1 MVCNSKENSIQY
13 LVSKGAINDVRKVID
28 RDLFD
33 KLNDSLTKYAETKY
47 GLETMGAQLFTA
59 ATEQTRYLKDTPAYR
74 ESTYSIKRAV
84 PNEVLFQRLD
94 QLVTQYEN
102 RSDTDQPMF
111 NRPLDREINADIK
124 EVFAA
129 FPRLASVGTLDQYR
143 EYLNSR
149 LTFPKILVHAT
160 VVPFETF
167 DEDLT
172 TMKSKDLG
180 SGLYVSDLKNNWSK
194 YQEQNKRNISRQ
206 LRNNFEDALEDYFDM
221 SIDDINDKYFK
232 RVESKFI
239 NPISKLKQLLD
250 SRSINAFEFND
261 QLKTIE
267 VARQYEIF
275 RLAIGDIKSKKT
287 KERLSKLLDKVITPF
302 AILDKPINQY
312 YGYTGNSIKYVKD
325 GYLELKGNE
334 KESLIIEGT
343 VNDVKQAVLKNP
355 KDYFVL
361 GTNPDINAFKEFV
374 ATTKDMPM
382 MMRKS
387 SKITQDDKSYYRGQ
401 IEKPFIDKDGNLILF
416 GREDELYK
424 KAGLKSYGVSMTDN
438 LETAVGYGEGQF
450 ERENLLFDDVW
461 GYDVNTWEAEDAY
474 NELQENGWWL
484 IQIPKNINYEIVKEA
499 GEVKVIGNKI
509 IVPKGQYKIEQFAD
523 NVKETIKTNDFDL
536 PIFEFDAATVV
547 NARSKEVA
555 TILANRLALG
565 LKVNYYNIT
574 EAEARDIL
582 KNSKIPYQGEPAF
595 FFAGTVYT
603 VGDNVNLNTVLHE
616 FSHPLLQG
624 IRKTNKG
631 KELFNK
637 LYAQLDGTT
646 EGDAIVNH
654 LKAEYPELEEG
665 SDRFKEE
672 ALAYALQLRAV
683 NLVNNKIES
692 EGFDKF
698 IKNLLYQIKQFLKSI
713 FGNKVNVAKLDVNT
727 SLEEL
732 ADMLLEKDFIYD
744 TDKITYDDLVAFARY
759 TKARVDFLTKNA
771 SKNAVTDSIN
781 SWYTSSNAVLERA
794 KNFKGNKVTREIVKN
809 SLLRKGT
816 TELTPGIKRSLSG
829 YQTINKGR
837 QQSVDEVIE
846 TALNAEELRIK
857 DLTNRSTAFVSS
869 LEITNNSI
877 KEIENELKLLQKKKN
892 FGGRSDIALLGL
904 YESSLTRWYRSIS
917 DVYDILKSD
926 FNMTTDNPFSR
937 LLNEMSTN
945 ISESRKIIID
955 LYRKNTKYLFVSITG
970 YMSDFVKDELNTELG
985 KILKDKM
992 SQQEYED
999 FFNKIID
1006 QKLEKNDVENLT
1018 KKYGVPALFVNRLI
1032 ERYNYFIINETTISD
1047 ILKGKFKDVSILNRF
1062 FESYSSSTSPIVG
1075 ALSIYL
1081 ENQERQ
1087 AEQRAWDKSSKFR
1100 KKLEGILPSVIE
1112 FNKWNTRQMLD
1123 LVTEKDTVAFF
1134 DSKEGNMIKKDVYTF
1149 LNEFGNGWRYD
1160 IDMLDHAIDEARKA
1174 GDPEALKNAE
1184 LALRQF
1190 KRDYMHDE
1198 YVPEYYEKD
1207 DIFNSPLGQKAWVE
1221 RKLALD
1227 EFSAEANKLHNE
1239 SERFEAY
1246 GVLQELWRKYQMLYS
1261 LVNED
1266 GTPKTGEDL
1275 EKAELLLKHR
1285 KETSKFHE
1293 FVPIPGS
1300 LQTAYNEFINLKKA
1314 EGKSQEEIDELLKLW
1329 LKQNTRLV
1337 YSPKF
1342 YEERTKLLNRLQEL
1356 QEKVNIT
1363 GFNPSDNYKTI
1374 SNLIYG
1380 FKDEQG
1386 QPDPAALGE
1395 ERLEQIKQLQQEIID
1410 FRFNFDSN
1418 SGLERQEL
1426 EELKAYVTAIKTR
1439 KLTEAEQKRYLYLI
1453 EKQTDQGLTMEEAF
1467 EMQSIFDELGEL
1479 SMKVPT
1485 EYYLDQLNFNL
1496 SKFNIAAVT
1505 EDKVNE
1511 YINSDE
1517 FKELVKTDENFYNW
1531 FLLNHVNKKV
1541 FKKGVGL
1548 TNVFERTLANSVTVP
1563 KDSSMIETTEIVDE
1577 STGETI
1583 KLLGVPNSRHSIYTV
1598 KDQYRSI
1605 PFGLTAEEKKKY
1617 IGKIIDNKGNFLPRL
1632 YDGTKTGAKTDKYI
1646 NKRYFDLKRSN
1657 NAQFQAIEAIK
1668 EYFLE
1673 AQEGK
1678 ANMAKLYL
1686 DLPRYAIDTI
1696 VESFQAGK
1704 YLDRYQ
1710 QAKAGLSEFWDTTFG
1725 KATRNA
1731 QDTFNYN
1738 PEFNLV
1744 NTDMDGDQVTYIPV
1758 SGLYNIDADKVSP
1771 DVFQSIM
1778 KYALSLEIHDTL
1790 LENLPLAQSIVE
1802 VFSSPEAQPKALNKY
1817 RRDIYKATGQLKEA
1831 NAKTGTNQML
1841 GQLNSLIER
1850 QFFGVHN
1857 QDLSEKY
1864 PRITKAIGA
1873 MQKASS
1879 TASLAINIP
1888 SDLKNKYGAMVQLII
1903 EAAGAEFVNLKDL
1916 AAGRLWAFKAMT
1928 SWSSKTG
1935 IYAVGPGS
1943 FTTQLVEIFDPTFRG
1958 RDNTGRSVSRSLYKD
1973 LVNGEWMYMHRK
1985 FGEMEV
1991 ALSLFGSFMNAQKV
2005 EQVVDGKT
2013 QTIRYIDAWEQDA
2026 DGIVRLKKGIHPKWN
2041 NLHVYHTV
2049 AKGDTLQKL
2058 AKQYYVTVEELKA
2071 KNRIASDIELV
2082 EGDEIVIAKSEGFDL
2097 FRNQVQGTSRYLFG
2111 AYDTFGQPEANK
2123 YLLYR
2128 LWVFMRKWFTTMF
2141 VNRFGSQ
2148 VIFTEGKKLPTLVAR
2163 YDWAL
2168 GKTKKGYYVTGFQF
2182 LVDMLKTKGQNIKY
2196 MTEEEKVAFRKLSAE
2211 GLFIIASALIVSALF
2226 GYDEDDEDKWEK
2238 IAERS
2243 EAFGTDGYN
2252 TYGFLT
2258 NHALLL
2264 LLGTQA
2270 ETTAFIPLPKIG
2282 GLNLGADDYIKMVTQ
2297 TSTAFNNTIQL
2308 YIEIFSDFLNM
2319 VTFNGASRYKRDAG
2333 PYPWEEKDQLK
2344 IIDHIF
2350 KTVGFTGSSGDPETV
2365 IKNLKASGERVR

>member
-1 MVCNSKENSIQY
+1 LHVKFKKMVCNSKENSIQY

-74 ESTYSIKRAV
+74 ESTYSIKRAI

-102 RSDTDQPMF
+102 RSDTDQPM
-111 NRPLDREINADIK
+111 
-124 EVFAA
+124 
-129 FPRLASVGTLDQYR
+129 
-143 EYLNSR
+143 
-149 LTFPKILVHAT
+149 
-160 VVPFETF
+160 
-167 DEDLT
+167 
-172 TMKSKDLG
+172 
-180 SGLYVSDLKNNWSK
+180 
-194 YQEQNKRNISRQ
+194 
-206 LRNNFEDALEDYFDM
+206 
-221 SIDDINDKYFK
+221 
-232 RVESKFI
+232 
-239 NPISKLKQLLD
+239 
-250 SRSINAFEFND
+250 
-261 QLKTIE
+261 
-267 VARQYEIF
+267 
-275 RLAIGDIKSKKT
+275 
-287 KERLSKLLDKVITPF
+287 
-302 AILDKPINQY
+302 
-312 YGYTGNSIKYVKD
+312 
-325 GYLELKGNE
+325 
-334 KESLIIEGT
+334 
-343 VNDVKQAVLKNP
+343 
-355 KDYFVL
+355 
-361 GTNPDINAFKEFV
+361 
-374 ATTKDMPM
+374 

-387 SKITQDDKSYYRGQ
+387 SKITQDDNSYYRGQ
-401 IEKPFIDKDGNLILF
+401 LGQVEIDGKGNLIL
-416 GREDELYK
+416 RPQSAEWQK
-424 KAGLKSYGVSMTDN
+424 KLKESDKGISLSTK
-438 LETAVGYGEGQF
+438 LS
-450 ERENLLFDDVW
+450 
-461 GYDVNTWEAEDAY
+461 EAEHYAFWRFEKSKDEIIDNY
-474 NELQENGWWL
+474 MSSYDQDYYLEQLEEEGYSI
-484 IQIPKNINYEIVKEA
+484 IQINKDYLSNFEKLKGVESEDRIVTDE
-499 GEVKVIGNKI
+499 KVAI
-509 IVPKGQYKIEQFAD
+509 PEGQYKIEHYNSDGLLTSEGF
-523 NVKETIKTNDFDL
+523 IKKSEELGL
-536 PIFEFDAATVV
+536 PIFEFDASTIV

-624 IRKTNKG
+624 IRKTNKD
-631 KELFNK
+631 LFNK

-654 LKAEYPELEEG
+654 LKAEYPELKEG

-732 ADMLLEKDFIYD
+732 ADKLLEKDFIYD
-744 TDKITYDDLVAFARY
+744 TDKITYDDLVAFAKY
-759 TKARVDFLTKNA
+759 TKRRADVLTKNA
-771 SKNAVTDSIN
+771 SKNAITDAIN
-781 SWYTSSNAVLERA
+781 SFYVANNAVLERA

-846 TALNAEELRIK
+846 TALNAEELRLK

-877 KEIENELKLLQKKKN
+877 KEIESELKLLQKKKN

-904 YESSLTRWYRSIS
+904 YKGSLTRWYRSVS
-917 DVYDILKSD
+917 DIYDILKSD
-926 FNMTTDNPFSR
+926 FSMTTDNPFSN
-937 LLNEMSTN
+937 LLNEITAN
-945 ISESRKIIID
+945 ISESQKIIMD
-955 LYRKNTKYLFVSITG
+955 LYLKNSKYFFVEITG
-970 YMSDFVKDELNTELG
+970 YMSDFVKDELNTELS

-992 SQQEYED
+992 SEQEYED
-999 FFNKIID
+999 FYNKIIH
-1006 QKLEKNDVENLT
+1006 QKLETDDVENLS
-1018 KKYGVPALFVNRLI
+1018 KKYGVPTQFINRLV
-1032 ERYNYFIINETTISD
+1032 ERYNYFVVNENTISD

-1075 ALSIYL
+1075 SLSIYL

-1134 DSKEGNMIKKDVYTF
+1134 DSKEGKMIKKDVYTF

-1160 IDMLDHAIDEARKA
+1160 LDMLEYAIDEARKA

-1246 GVLQELWRKYQMLYS
+1246 AVLQELWRKYQMLYS

-1563 KDSSMIETTEIVDE
+1563 RDSSMIETTEIVDE

-1583 KLLGVPNSRHSIYTV
+1583 KLLGVANSRHSIYTV

-2005 EQVVDGKT
+2005 EQVIDGKT

-2123 YLLYR
+2123 FLLYR

-2211 GLFIIASALIVSALF
+2211 GLFIIASALLVSALF
-2226 GYDEDDEDKWEK
+2226 GYDEDDEDKWKK

-2282 GLNLGADDYIKMVTQ
+2282 GVNLGADDYVKMVTQ

-2319 VTFNGASRYKRDAG
+2319 LTFNGASRYKRDAG
-2333 PYPWEEKDQLK
+2333 PYPWEQKDQLK

-2365 IKNLKASGERVR
+2365 LKNLKASGERVR

>member
-74 ESTYSIKRAV
+74 ESTYSIKRAI

-102 RSDTDQPMF
+102 RSDTDQPM
-111 NRPLDREINADIK
+111 
-124 EVFAA
+124 
-129 FPRLASVGTLDQYR
+129 
-143 EYLNSR
+143 
-149 LTFPKILVHAT
+149 
-160 VVPFETF
+160 
-167 DEDLT
+167 
-172 TMKSKDLG
+172 
-180 SGLYVSDLKNNWSK
+180 
-194 YQEQNKRNISRQ
+194 
-206 LRNNFEDALEDYFDM
+206 
-221 SIDDINDKYFK
+221 
-232 RVESKFI
+232 
-239 NPISKLKQLLD
+239 
-250 SRSINAFEFND
+250 
-261 QLKTIE
+261 
-267 VARQYEIF
+267 
-275 RLAIGDIKSKKT
+275 
-287 KERLSKLLDKVITPF
+287 
-302 AILDKPINQY
+302 
-312 YGYTGNSIKYVKD
+312 
-325 GYLELKGNE
+325 
-334 KESLIIEGT
+334 
-343 VNDVKQAVLKNP
+343 
-355 KDYFVL
+355 
-361 GTNPDINAFKEFV
+361 
-374 ATTKDMPM
+374 

-387 SKITQDDKSYYRGQ
+387 SKITQDDNSYYRGQ
-401 IEKPFIDKDGNLILF
+401 LGQVEIDGKGNLIL
-416 GREDELYK
+416 RPQSAEWQK
-424 KAGLKSYGVSMTDN
+424 KLKESDKGISLSTK
-438 LETAVGYGEGQF
+438 LS
-450 ERENLLFDDVW
+450 
-461 GYDVNTWEAEDAY
+461 EAEHYAFWRFEKSKDEIIDNY
-474 NELQENGWWL
+474 MSSYDQDYYLEQLEEEGYSI
-484 IQIPKNINYEIVKEA
+484 IQINKDYLSNFEKLKGVESEDRIVTDE
-499 GEVKVIGNKI
+499 KVAI
-509 IVPKGQYKIEQFAD
+509 PEGQYKIEHYNSDGLLTSEGF
-523 NVKETIKTNDFDL
+523 IKKSEELGL
-536 PIFEFDAATVV
+536 PIFEFDASTIV

-624 IRKTNKG
+624 IRKTNKD
-631 KELFNK
+631 LFNK

-654 LKAEYPELEEG
+654 LKAEYPELKEG

-732 ADMLLEKDFIYD
+732 ADKLLEKDFIYD
-744 TDKITYDDLVAFARY
+744 TDKITYDDLVAFAKY
-759 TKARVDFLTKNA
+759 TKRRADVLTKNA
-771 SKNAVTDSIN
+771 SKNAITDAIN
-781 SWYTSSNAVLERA
+781 SFYVANNAVLERA

-846 TALNAEELRIK
+846 TALNAEELRLK

-877 KEIENELKLLQKKKN
+877 KEIESELKLLQKKKN

-904 YESSLTRWYRSIS
+904 YKGSLTRWYRSVS
-917 DVYDILKSD
+917 DIYDILKSD
-926 FNMTTDNPFSR
+926 FSMTTDNPFSN
-937 LLNEMSTN
+937 LLNEITAN
-945 ISESRKIIID
+945 ISESQKIIMD
-955 LYRKNTKYLFVSITG
+955 LYLKNSKYFFVEITG
-970 YMSDFVKDELNTELG
+970 YMSDFVKDELNTELS

-992 SQQEYED
+992 SEQEYED
-999 FFNKIID
+999 FYNKIIH
-1006 QKLEKNDVENLT
+1006 QKLETDDVENLS
-1018 KKYGVPALFVNRLI
+1018 KKYGVPTQFINRLV
-1032 ERYNYFIINETTISD
+1032 ERYNYFVVNENTISD

-1075 ALSIYL
+1075 SLSIYL

-1134 DSKEGNMIKKDVYTF
+1134 DSKEGKMIKKDVYTF

-1160 IDMLDHAIDEARKA
+1160 LDMLEYAIDEARKA

-1246 GVLQELWRKYQMLYS
+1246 AVLQELWRKYQMLYS

-1531 FLLNHVNKKV
+1531 FLLNHVNKKDR
-1541 FKKGVGL
+1541 K
-1548 TNVFERTLANSVTVP
+1548 SVV
-1563 KDSSMIETTEIVDE
+1563 
-1577 STGETI
+1577 
-1583 KLLGVPNSRHSIYTV
+1583 
-1598 KDQYRSI
+1598 
-1605 PFGLTAEEKKKY
+1605 
-1617 IGKIIDNKGNFLPRL
+1617 
-1632 YDGTKTGAKTDKYI
+1632 
-1646 NKRYFDLKRSN
+1646 
-1657 NAQFQAIEAIK
+1657 
-1668 EYFLE
+1668 
-1673 AQEGK
+1673 
-1678 ANMAKLYL
+1678 
-1686 DLPRYAIDTI
+1686 
-1696 VESFQAGK
+1696 
-1704 YLDRYQ
+1704 
-1710 QAKAGLSEFWDTTFG
+1710 
-1725 KATRNA
+1725 
-1731 QDTFNYN
+1731 
-1738 PEFNLV
+1738 
-1744 NTDMDGDQVTYIPV
+1744 
-1758 SGLYNIDADKVSP
+1758 
-1771 DVFQSIM
+1771 
-1778 KYALSLEIHDTL
+1778 
-1790 LENLPLAQSIVE
+1790 
-1802 VFSSPEAQPKALNKY
+1802 
-1817 RRDIYKATGQLKEA
+1817 
-1831 NAKTGTNQML
+1831 
-1841 GQLNSLIER
+1841 
-1850 QFFGVHN
+1850 
-1857 QDLSEKY
+1857 
-1864 PRITKAIGA
+1864 
-1873 MQKASS
+1873 
-1879 TASLAINIP
+1879 
-1888 SDLKNKYGAMVQLII
+1888 
-1903 EAAGAEFVNLKDL
+1903 
-1916 AAGRLWAFKAMT
+1916 
-1928 SWSSKTG
+1928 
-1935 IYAVGPGS
+1935 
-1943 FTTQLVEIFDPTFRG
+1943 
-1958 RDNTGRSVSRSLYKD
+1958 
-1973 LVNGEWMYMHRK
+1973 
-1985 FGEMEV
+1985 
-1991 ALSLFGSFMNAQKV
+1991 
-2005 EQVVDGKT
+2005 
-2013 QTIRYIDAWEQDA
+2013 
-2026 DGIVRLKKGIHPKWN
+2026 
-2041 NLHVYHTV
+2041 
-2049 AKGDTLQKL
+2049 
-2058 AKQYYVTVEELKA
+2058 
-2071 KNRIASDIELV
+2071 
-2082 EGDEIVIAKSEGFDL
+2082 
-2097 FRNQVQGTSRYLFG
+2097 
-2111 AYDTFGQPEANK
+2111 
-2123 YLLYR
+2123 
-2128 LWVFMRKWFTTMF
+2128 
-2141 VNRFGSQ
+2141 
-2148 VIFTEGKKLPTLVAR
+2148 
-2163 YDWAL
+2163 
-2168 GKTKKGYYVTGFQF
+2168 
-2182 LVDMLKTKGQNIKY
+2182 
-2196 MTEEEKVAFRKLSAE
+2196 
-2211 GLFIIASALIVSALF
+2211 
-2226 GYDEDDEDKWEK
+2226 
-2238 IAERS
+2238 
-2243 EAFGTDGYN
+2243 
-2252 TYGFLT
+2252 
-2258 NHALLL
+2258 
-2264 LLGTQA
+2264 
-2270 ETTAFIPLPKIG
+2270 
-2282 GLNLGADDYIKMVTQ
+2282 
-2297 TSTAFNNTIQL
+2297 
-2308 YIEIFSDFLNM
+2308 
-2319 VTFNGASRYKRDAG
+2319 
-2333 PYPWEEKDQLK
+2333 
-2344 IIDHIF
+2344 
-2350 KTVGFTGSSGDPETV
+2350 
-2365 IKNLKASGERVR
+2365 

>member
-33 KLNDSLTKYAETKY
+33 KLNDSLTRYAETKY
-47 GLETMGAQLFTA
+47 GLDTMGAQLFTA

-84 PNEVLFQRLD
+84 PNEVLFERLD

-111 NRPLDREINADIK
+111 NKPLKRETNADVK
-124 EVFAA
+124 EVFESN
-129 FPRLASVGTLDQYR
+129 PELASIGTPEQYSQYLDTIFPDSKVKDILYHGTNFQFDKFDVKG
-143 EYLNSR
+143 LNR
-149 LTFPKILVHAT
+149 TKPV
-160 VVPFETF
+160 
-167 DEDLT
+167 D
-172 TMKSKDLG
+172 
-180 SGLYVSDLKNNWSK
+180 
-194 YQEQNKRNISRQ
+194 
-206 LRNNFEDALEDYFDM
+206 
-221 SIDDINDKYFK
+221 
-232 RVESKFI
+232 VESA
-239 NPISKLKQLLD
+239 Q
-250 SRSINAFEFND
+250 
-261 QLKTIE
+261 
-267 VARQYEIF
+267 
-275 RLAIGDIKSKKT
+275 IGSFF
-287 KERLSKLLDKVITPF
+287 S
-302 AILDKPINQY
+302 
-312 YGYTGNSIKYVKD
+312 
-325 GYLELKGNE
+325 NE
-334 KESLIIEGT
+334 KERSLKYGPNIMYTILNMTSPQEY
-343 VNDVKQAVLKNP
+343 
-355 KDYFVL
+355 KDYREMHSFVSKDERIDGHYFVL
-361 GTNPDINAFKEFV
+361 PDVLKDENKDSIILNDYIEQDMSPGGIDYVVFEPEQIHILGSKQDIEGFKEFI
-374 ATTKDMPM
+374 
-382 MMRKS
+382 S
-387 SKITQDDKSYYRGQ
+387 TQSVN
-401 IEKPFIDKDGNLILF
+401 E
-416 GREDELYK
+416 EL
-424 KAGLKSYGVSMTDN
+424 
-438 LETAVGYGEGQF
+438 
-450 ERENLLFDDVW
+450 
-461 GYDVNTWEAEDAY
+461 
-474 NELQENGWWL
+474 
-484 IQIPKNINYEIVKEA
+484 
-499 GEVKVIGNKI
+499 
-509 IVPKGQYKIEQFAD
+509 
-523 NVKETIKTNDFDL
+523 DL

-555 TILANRLALG
+555 TVLANRLALG

-574 EAEARDIL
+574 EQEAREIL

-603 VGDNVNLNTVLHE
+603 VGENVNLNTVLHE

-624 IRKTNKG
+624 IRKTNK
-631 KELFNK
+631 KLFDN
-637 LYAQLDGTT
+637 LYAQLDGTP
-646 EGDAIVNH
+646 EGNAIVNH
-654 LKAEYPELEEG
+654 LKKEYPELEEG
-665 SDRFKEE
+665 TDRFKEE

-683 NLVNNKIES
+683 NQVNNKIES

-698 IKNLLYQIKQFLKSI
+698 IKNLLYQIKQFLKSV
-713 FGNKVNVAKLDVNT
+713 FGNKVNVAKIDVNT
-727 SLEEL
+727 SLEDL
-732 ADMLLEKDFIYD
+732 ADMLLEKDFEYE
-744 TDKITYDDLVAFARY
+744 TDKVTYDDLVAFARY
-759 TKARVDFLTKNA
+759 TKARADFLTKNA
-771 SKNAVTDSIN
+771 SKNAVTDAIN
-781 SWYTSSNAVLERA
+781 NFYASNNAILERA
-794 KNFKGNKVTREIVKN
+794 RNFKGNKVTRDIVKN

-846 TALNAEELRIK
+846 DALNAEELRLK

-904 YESSLTRWYRSIS
+904 YKSSLTRWYRSVS
-917 DVYDILKSD
+917 DVFDILKSD
-926 FNMTTDNPFSR
+926 FSMTTDNPFSR
-937 LLNEMSTN
+937 LLSEISTN
-945 ISESRKIIID
+945 ISESQKIIMD
-955 LYRKNTKYLFVSITG
+955 LYMKNTKYFFVEITG
-970 YMSDFVKDELNTELG
+970 YMSDFVKDELNSELG

-992 SQQEYED
+992 SQEEYEN
-999 FFNKIID
+999 FFNKIIH
-1006 QKLEKNDVENLT
+1006 QKLEKGDVENLT
-1018 KKYGVPALFVNRLI
+1018 SKYGVPAQFVNKLI
-1032 ERYNYFIINETTISD
+1032 ERYNYFVVNENTISD

-1075 ALSIYL
+1075 SLSIYL

-1100 KKLEGILPSVIE
+1100 KKLETLLPSVLE
-1112 FNKWNTRQMLD
+1112 FSKWNTRKMLD

-1134 DSKEGNMIKKDVYTF
+1134 DSKSGEMVKKDVYTF

-1160 IDMLDHAIDEARKA
+1160 QDILEHAIDEARKA

-1207 DIFNSPLGQKAWVE
+1207 DIFNSSPVGQKAWVE

-1246 GVLQELWRKYQMLYS
+1246 STLQELWRKYQMLYS

-1266 GTPKTGEDL
+1266 GTPKTGEEL
-1275 EKAELLLKHR
+1275 EKAELLQKHR

-1293 FVPIPGS
+1293 FVPVPGS

-1314 EGKSQEEIDELLKLW
+1314 EGKSQAEIDELLKVW

-1356 QEKVNIT
+1356 QEKVTIT

-1374 SNLIYG
+1374 SNLIFG

-1386 QPDPAALGE
+1386 QPDPSALGE
-1395 ERLEQIKQLQQEIID
+1395 DRLQQIKELQQEIID

-1418 SGLERQEL
+1418 SGLAR
-1426 EELKAYVTAIKTR
+1426 EELDELKGYVMAIKTR
-1439 KLTEAEQKRYLYLI
+1439 TLTEPEQKRYLYLI

-1496 SKFNIAAVT
+1496 SKFNIAAV
-1505 EDKVNE
+1505 EESKVNE

-1548 TNVFERTLANSVTVP
+1548 TTVFERTLANSVTVP
-1563 KDSSMIETTEIVDE
+1563 RDSSMIETTDIIDE
-1577 STGETI
+1577 STGEEI
-1583 KLLGVPNSRHSIYTV
+1583 KLMGVPNSRHSIYTV

-1617 IGKIIDNKGNFLPRL
+1617 VGKIIDNKGNFLPRL
-1632 YDGTKTGAKTDKYI
+1632 YDGTKTGARTDKYI
-1646 NKRYFDLKRSN
+1646 NKKYFDLKRSN
-1657 NAQFQAIEAIK
+1657 SAQFQVIETIK
-1668 EYFLE
+1668 QYFLE

-1686 DLPRYAIDTI
+1686 DLPRYGIDTI
-1696 VESFQAGK
+1696 AESFQSGK
-1704 YLDRYQ
+1704 YLDRYK
-1710 QAKAGLSEFWDTTFG
+1710 QAKESFSQFIDTTFG
-1725 KATRNA
+1725 KATQNA

-1758 SGLYNIDADKVSP
+1758 SGLYNIDADQVSP
-1771 DVFQSIM
+1771 DVFRSIM

-1790 LENLPLAQSIVE
+1790 LENLPLAESIVE
-1802 VFSSPEAQPKALNKY
+1802 VFSSPEAQPKAINKF
-1817 RRDIYKATGQLKEA
+1817 RRDMFRATGQLKEA

-1850 QFFGVHN
+1850 QFYGVHN

-1864 PRITKAIGA
+1864 PRITKAINK

-1943 FTTQLVEIFDPTFRG
+1943 YTTQLVEIFDPVFRG

-1991 ALSLFGSFMNAQKV
+1991 ALTLFGSFLNAQKV
-2005 EQVVDGKT
+2005 EQTIDGKT
-2013 QTIRYIDAWEQDA
+2013 QTIRYVDAWEQDA
-2026 DGIVRLKKGIHPKWN
+2026 DGILRLKKGVHPKWN

-2049 AKGDTLQKL
+2049 VKGDTIQKL
-2058 AKQYYVTVEELKA
+2058 AKQYNVTVEELKA
-2071 KNRIASDIELV
+2071 KNRITSDIELV

-2111 AYDTFGQPEANK
+2111 TYDTFGQPEGNK
-2123 YLLYR
+2123 YVLYR
-2128 LWVFMRKWFTTMF
+2128 LWAFMRKWFTSMF
-2141 VNRFGSQ
+2141 VNRFGAQ
-2148 VIFTEGKKLPTLVAR
+2148 VIFSEGKKIPSLVAR

-2168 GKTKKGYYVTGFQF
+2168 GKTKKGFYITGFQF
-2182 LVDMLKTKGQNIKY
+2182 LVDMLKTRGKNLKY
-2196 MTEEEKVAFRKLSAE
+2196 MTEEEKIAFRKLSAE
-2211 GLFIIASALIVSALF
+2211 GLFIIVSALLVSALF
-2226 GYDEDDEDKWEK
+2226 GYDEDDEDKWKK

-2264 LLGTQA
+2264 LLGVQG

-2282 GLNLGADDYIKMVTQ
+2282 GINLGADDYIKMVTQ

-2308 YIEIFSDFLNM
+2308 YIEILSDFLNM
-2319 VTFNGASRYKRDAG
+2319 ATFNGASRYKRDAG
-2333 PYPWEEKDQLK
+2333 PYPWEQKDNLK
-2344 IIDHIF
+2344 IIDHLF

-2365 IKNLKASGERVR
+2365 LKNLKASGERVR

>member
-74 ESTYSIKRAV
+74 ESTYSIKRAI

-102 RSDTDQPMF
+102 RSDTDQPM
-111 NRPLDREINADIK
+111 
-124 EVFAA
+124 
-129 FPRLASVGTLDQYR
+129 
-143 EYLNSR
+143 
-149 LTFPKILVHAT
+149 
-160 VVPFETF
+160 
-167 DEDLT
+167 
-172 TMKSKDLG
+172 
-180 SGLYVSDLKNNWSK
+180 
-194 YQEQNKRNISRQ
+194 
-206 LRNNFEDALEDYFDM
+206 
-221 SIDDINDKYFK
+221 
-232 RVESKFI
+232 
-239 NPISKLKQLLD
+239 
-250 SRSINAFEFND
+250 
-261 QLKTIE
+261 
-267 VARQYEIF
+267 
-275 RLAIGDIKSKKT
+275 
-287 KERLSKLLDKVITPF
+287 
-302 AILDKPINQY
+302 
-312 YGYTGNSIKYVKD
+312 
-325 GYLELKGNE
+325 
-334 KESLIIEGT
+334 
-343 VNDVKQAVLKNP
+343 
-355 KDYFVL
+355 
-361 GTNPDINAFKEFV
+361 
-374 ATTKDMPM
+374 

-387 SKITQDDKSYYRGQ
+387 SKITQDDNSYYRGQ
-401 IEKPFIDKDGNLILF
+401 LGQVEIDGKGNLIL
-416 GREDELYK
+416 RPQSAEWQK
-424 KAGLKSYGVSMTDN
+424 KLKESDKGISLSTK
-438 LETAVGYGEGQF
+438 LS
-450 ERENLLFDDVW
+450 
-461 GYDVNTWEAEDAY
+461 EAEHYAFWRFEKSKDEIIDNY
-474 NELQENGWWL
+474 MSSYDQDYYLEQLEEEGYSI
-484 IQIPKNINYEIVKEA
+484 IQINKDYLSNFEKLKGVESEDRIVTDE
-499 GEVKVIGNKI
+499 KVAI
-509 IVPKGQYKIEQFAD
+509 PEGQYKIEHYNSDGLLTSEGF
-523 NVKETIKTNDFDL
+523 IKKSEELGL
-536 PIFEFDAATVV
+536 PIFEFDASTIV

-616 FSHPLLQG
+616 FSHPLLEG
-624 IRKTNKG
+624 IRKTN

-665 SDRFKEE
+665 SDRFKGE
-672 ALAYALQLRAV
+672 ALTYALQLRAV

-744 TDKITYDDLVAFARY
+744 TDKVTFDDLVAFARY
-759 TKARVDFLTKNA
+759 TKRRADVLTKNA
-771 SKNAVTDSIN
+771 SKNAITDAIN
-781 SWYTSSNAVLERA
+781 SFYVANNAVLERA

-846 TALNAEELRIK
+846 TALNAEELRLK

-877 KEIENELKLLQKKKN
+877 KEIESELKLLQKKKN

-904 YESSLTRWYRSIS
+904 YKGSLTRWYRSVS
-917 DVYDILKSD
+917 DIYDILKSD
-926 FNMTTDNPFSR
+926 FSMTTDNPFSN
-937 LLNEMSTN
+937 LLNEITAN
-945 ISESRKIIID
+945 ISESQKIIMD
-955 LYRKNTKYLFVSITG
+955 LYLKNSKYFFVEITG
-970 YMSDFVKDELNTELG
+970 YMSDFVKDELNTELS

-992 SQQEYED
+992 SEQEYED
-999 FFNKIID
+999 FYNKIIH
-1006 QKLEKNDVENLT
+1006 QKLETDDVENLS
-1018 KKYGVPALFVNRLI
+1018 KKYGVPTQFINRLV
-1032 ERYNYFIINETTISD
+1032 ERYNYFVVNENTISD

-1075 ALSIYL
+1075 SLSIYL

-1123 LVTEKDTVAFF
+1123 LVTEKDKVAFF
-1134 DSKEGNMIKKDVYTF
+1134 DSKEGKMIKKDVYTF

-1160 IDMLDHAIDEARKA
+1160 LDMLEYAIDEARKA

-1617 IGKIIDNKGNFLPRL
+1617 VGKIIDNKGNFLPRL
-1632 YDGTKTGAKTDKYI
+1632 YDGTKQGAKTDKYI

-1657 NAQFQAIEAIK
+1657 NAQFQAIETIK
-1668 EYFLE
+1668 QYFLE

-1686 DLPRYAIDTI
+1686 DLPRYAIDNI

-1710 QAKAGLSEFWDTTFG
+1710 QAKESFSQFIDTTFG
-1725 KATRNA
+1725 KATKNA

-1758 SGLYNIDADKVSP
+1758 SGLYNIDADQVSP

-2123 YLLYR
+2123 FLLYR

-2196 MTEEEKVAFRKLSAE
+2196 MTEDEKVAFRKLSAE

-2226 GYDEDDEDKWEK
+2226 GYDEDDEDKWKK

-2282 GLNLGADDYIKMVTQ
+2282 GVNLGADDYVKMVTQ

-2350 KTVGFTGSSGDPETV
+2350 KTVGFTGSTGDPETV
-2365 IKNLKASGERVR
+2365 LKNLKASGERVR

>member
-1 MVCNSKENSIQY
+1 MACNSKENSIQY
-13 LVSKGAINDVRKVID
+13 LVSKGAINDVRKITD

-47 GLETMGAQLFTA
+47 GLDTMGAQLFTA

-74 ESTYSIKRAV
+74 ESEYSIKRAI
-84 PNEVLFQRLD
+84 PNETLFERLD
-94 QLVTQYEN
+94 QLVAQYEN

-111 NRPLDREINADIK
+111 
-124 EVFAA
+124 
-129 FPRLASVGTLDQYR
+129 
-143 EYLNSR
+143 
-149 LTFPKILVHAT
+149 
-160 VVPFETF
+160 
-167 DEDLT
+167 
-172 TMKSKDLG
+172 MK
-180 SGLYVSDLKNNWSK
+180 
-194 YQEQNKRNISRQ
+194 
-206 LRNNFEDALEDYFDM
+206 
-221 SIDDINDKYFK
+221 
-232 RVESKFI
+232 
-239 NPISKLKQLLD
+239 
-250 SRSINAFEFND
+250 
-261 QLKTIE
+261 
-267 VARQYEIF
+267 
-275 RLAIGDIKSKKT
+275 GDIQSQ
-287 KERLSKLLDKVITPF
+287 L
-302 AILDKPINQY
+302 N
-312 YGYTGNSIKYVKD
+312 
-325 GYLELKGNE
+325 
-334 KESLIIEGT
+334 
-343 VNDVKQAVLKNP
+343 
-355 KDYFVL
+355 
-361 GTNPDINAFKEFV
+361 
-374 ATTKDMPM
+374 
-382 MMRKS
+382 
-387 SKITQDDKSYYRGQ
+387 KITQDDKSYYRGQ
-401 IEKPFIDKDGNLILF
+401 IEEPTILANGDLVLY

-424 KAGLKSYGVSMTDN
+424 KAGLKSRGVSMTDD
-438 LETAVGYGEGQF
+438 LKTAISYGEGQF
-450 ERENLLFDDVW
+450 EGAQLRFDDVW
-461 GYDVNTWEAEDAY
+461 GYDINTWAAEDAY
-474 NELQENGWWL
+474 NEMIDNGYWL
-484 IQIPKNINYEIVKEA
+484 IQIPKNISNEVVREA
-499 GEVKVIGNKI
+499 GEVKIIGDKI
-509 IVPKGQYKIEQFAD
+509 IIPEGQYKIEQISE
-523 NVKETIKTNDFDL
+523 NEEPL
-536 PIFEFDAATVV
+536 PIFEFDAGTVV

-555 TILANRLALG
+555 TVLANRLALG

-574 EAEARDIL
+574 EQEARDIL

-624 IRKTNKG
+624 IRKTNRK
-631 KELFNK
+631 LFDS
-637 LYAQLDGTT
+637 LYAQLDGTP
-646 EGDAIVNH
+646 EGNAIVNH
-654 LKAEYPELEEG
+654 LKKEYSELEEG

-683 NLVNNKIES
+683 NQVNNKIES

-698 IKNLLYQIKQFLKSI
+698 IKNLLYQIKQFLKSV

-732 ADMLLEKDFIYD
+732 ADMLLEKDFEYE
-744 TDKITYDDLVAFARY
+744 TDKVTYDDLVAFARY
-759 TKARVDFLTKNA
+759 TKARADFLTKNA
-771 SKNAVTDSIN
+771 SKNAVTDAIN
-781 SWYTSSNAVLERA
+781 NFYASNNAILERA
-794 KNFKGNKVTREIVKN
+794 RNFKGNKVTREIVKN

-846 TALNAEELRIK
+846 DALNAEELRLK

-904 YESSLTRWYRSIS
+904 YKSSLTRWYRSVS
-917 DVYDILKSD
+917 DVFDILKSD
-926 FNMTTDNPFSR
+926 FSMTSDNPFSR
-937 LLNEMSTN
+937 LLSEISTN
-945 ISESRKIIID
+945 ISESQKIIMD
-955 LYRKNTKYLFVSITG
+955 LYMKNTKYFFVEITG
-970 YMSDFVKDELNTELG
+970 YMSDFVKDELNSELG

-992 SQQEYED
+992 SQEEYEN
-999 FFNKIID
+999 FFNKIIH
-1006 QKLEKNDVENLT
+1006 QKLEKDDVENLT
-1018 KKYGVPALFVNRLI
+1018 SKYGVPKQFVNKLI
-1032 ERYNYFIINETTISD
+1032 DRYNYFVVNENTISD
-1047 ILKGKFKDVSILNRF
+1047 ILKGKFKDVSVLNRF

-1075 ALSIYL
+1075 SLSIYL

-1100 KKLEGILPSVIE
+1100 KKLETLLPSVLE
-1112 FNKWNTRQMLD
+1112 FSKWDTRKMLD
-1123 LVTEKDTVAFF
+1123 LVTEKDSVAFF
-1134 DSKEGNMIKKDVYTF
+1134 DSKEGKMVKKEVYTF
-1149 LNEFGNGWRYD
+1149 LNEFTNGWRYD
-1160 IDMLDHAIDEARKA
+1160 QDILEYAIDEARKS

-1207 DIFNSPLGQKAWVE
+1207 DIFNSPLGQKAWVD

-1239 SERFEAY
+1239 SERFEEY
-1246 GVLQELWRKYQMLYS
+1246 STLQELWRKYQMLYS

-1266 GTPKTGEDL
+1266 GTPKTGEEL

-1285 KETSKFHE
+1285 EQTRKFHE
-1293 FVPIPGS
+1293 FVPVPGS

-1314 EGKSQEEIDELLKLW
+1314 EGKSQAEIDELLKLW

-1356 QEKVNIT
+1356 QEKVNII

-1374 SNLIYG
+1374 SNLIFG

-1386 QPDPAALGE
+1386 QPDPSALGE
-1395 ERLEQIKQLQQEIID
+1395 DRLQQIKELQQEIID

-1418 SGLERQEL
+1418 SGLSREEIN
-1426 EELKAYVTAIKTR
+1426 ELKGYVMAIKTR
-1439 KLTEAEQKRYLYLI
+1439 KLTEPEQKRYLYLI

-1496 SKFNIAAVT
+1496 SKFNIAAV
-1505 EDKVNE
+1505 EESKVNE

-1548 TNVFERTLANSVTVP
+1548 TTVFERTLANSVTVP
-1563 KDSSMIETTEIVDE
+1563 RDSSMIETTNIIDE
-1577 STGETI
+1577 STGEEI
-1583 KLLGVPNSRHSIYTV
+1583 KLMGVPNSRHSIYTV
-1598 KDQYRSI
+1598 KDEYRTI

-1617 IGKIIDNKGNFLPRL
+1617 VGKIIDNKGNFLPRL
-1632 YDGTKTGAKTDKYI
+1632 YDGTKTGARTDKYI
-1646 NKRYFDLKRSN
+1646 NKKYFDLKRSN
-1657 NAQFQAIEAIK
+1657 SAQFQVIETIK
-1668 EYFLE
+1668 QYFLE

-1686 DLPRYAIDTI
+1686 DLPRYGIDTI
-1696 VESFQAGK
+1696 VESFQSGK

-1710 QAKAGLSEFWDTTFG
+1710 QAKESFSQFIDTTFG
-1725 KATRNA
+1725 KATKNA

-1758 SGLYNIDADKVSP
+1758 SGLYNIDADQVSP
-1771 DVFQSIM
+1771 DVFRSIM

-1790 LENLPLAQSIVE
+1790 LQNLPLAESIVE
-1802 VFSSPEAQPKALNKY
+1802 VFSSPEAQPKAINKY
-1817 RRDIYKATGQLKEA
+1817 RRDIFRATGQLKEA

-1850 QFFGVHN
+1850 QFYGVHN

-1864 PRITKAIGA
+1864 PRITKAINR

-1928 SWSSKTG
+1928 SWSSKKG

-1943 FTTQLVEIFDPTFRG
+1943 YTTQLIEIFDPAFRG
-1958 RDNTGRSVSRSLYKD
+1958 KDNTGRSINRSLYKD

-1991 ALSLFGSFMNAQKV
+1991 ALSLFGSFLNAQKV
-2005 EQVVDGKT
+2005 EQTIDGKT
-2013 QTIRYIDAWEQDA
+2013 QTIRYVDAWQQDA
-2026 DGIVRLKKGIHPKWN
+2026 DGILRLKPGIHPKWN

-2049 AKGDTLQKL
+2049 VKGDTIQKL
-2058 AKQYYVTVEELKA
+2058 AKQYNVTVEELKA
-2071 KNRIASDIELV
+2071 KNRITSDIELV

-2111 AYDTFGQPEANK
+2111 TYDTFGQPEGNK
-2123 YLLYR
+2123 FVLYR
-2128 LWVFMRKWFTTMF
+2128 LWAFMRKWFTSMF

-2148 VIFTEGKKLPTLVAR
+2148 VIFTEGKTLPTLVAR

-2182 LVDMLKTKGQNIKY
+2182 LVDMLKTKGQNLKY
-2196 MTEEEKVAFRKLSAE
+2196 MTEEEKIAFRKLSAE
-2211 GLFIIASALIVSALF
+2211 GLFIVISALLVSALF
-2226 GYDEDDEDKWEK
+2226 GYDEDDEDKWKK
-2238 IAERS
+2238 ISERS
-2243 EAFGTDGYN
+2243 EALGTDGYD

-2282 GLNLGADDYIKMVTQ
+2282 GINLGADDYIKMVTQ

-2308 YIEIFSDFLNM
+2308 YIEILSDFLNM
-2319 VTFNGASRYKRDAG
+2319 ATFNGASRYKRDAG
-2333 PYPWEEKDQLK
+2333 PYPWEQKDNLK
-2344 IIDHIF
+2344 IIDHLF
-2350 KTVGFTGSSGDPETV
+2350 KTVGFTGSSGDPETI